1 MLITK
6 RLAAEQ
12 SGAEVAGLEDRD
24 LRCRIGAGAPSGD
37 KACFLNRPRSLFWLG
52 LTHGGARRAAAVR
65 RQCGGGC
72 AAACSWAQIGLH
84 CDCAAESG
92 TMG

>member
-37 KACFLNRPRSLFWLG
+37 KACFLNEPRSLFWLG
-52 LTHGGARRAAAVR
+52 LTHGDARRAAAV
-65 RQCGGGC
+65 QLGSNW
-72 AAACSWAQIGLH
+72 AAL
-84 CDCAAESG
+84 
-92 TMG
+92 